1 MQKRLLLLGAA
12 LVLTSFTTTGST
24 VLATTLERGNFSEWS
39 ENRVKKRQE
48 LRRERVRTR
57 SQVNDGGFF
66 GSLFRFQRRR
76 WSGDRPDSAFAS
88 APAKPEFYT
97 YQAAPL
103 VALSDKRLEG
113 EVADNSYARWVFDTL
128 RVGSKPRMRAQ
139 AEERKAILAF
149 YKERK
154 FEPLWVG
161 EYGLNTRAKR
171 LIDALSR
178 AHEEG
183 LTVSRYLPHVLA
195 SFRDI
200 PEELFDDPRTVAE
213 LEVGLTAKAVKFARH
228 ASGGQVDPNKIGRSF
243 DLSPPRVAPAKA
255 LEALARTLHPEE
267 YLDALHPT
275 HPVYLKLKA
284 RLARERGATSE
295 GQPEPISTE
304 GGTIR
309 YGRQDPRVPMIRA
322 RLESLGFLEA
332 KVESNELGY
341 ELNSDD
347 ASSSEDTS
355 TEQQDDPYFFD
366 RALSDAVRAF
376 QGSKRLSRDGIVG
389 RRTIAALNGQSNE
402 NLEEKIQLNMERM
415 RWLTRDLGT
424 RHVFVNQAAY
434 MAEMIENGRRI
445 HQMRVIVGK
454 PKHPTPMFSDE
465 METVVFNP
473 YWNVPR
479 SIIGAEYMP
488 RLWNDPGYLD
498 RKGFEVI
505 DRRGRQVS
513 SYNVDWWSYNGKTL
527 PYNVRQPPSRA
538 NALGEIKFLFPNKHA
553 VYMHD
558 TPKRN
563 LFNTAQRAYSHGC
576 VRIQDPRKFAQI
588 VLGWSA
594 NKVANAVEAGENRP
608 VELTK
613 KIPVHMTY
621 FTMWPDDSGKLT
633 SRADFYQRDGALKRA
648 LSVTRVALK

>member
-1 MQKRLLLLGAA
+1 MRKTIFLMGAA
-12 LVLTSFTTTGST
+12 LALTT
-24 VLATTLERGNFSEWS
+24 LAANGPAAQATILERGNFSQWS
-39 ENRVKKRQE
+39 EDRVKKRE
-48 LRRERVRTR
+48 KLRRERVRTQSR
-57 SQVNDGGFF
+57 NNDGGFF

-76 WSGDRPDSAFAS
+76 WTDDGSYSGGPAVAK
-88 APAKPEFYT
+88 AKPEFYT
-97 YQAAPL
+97 YQPAPL
-103 VALSDKRLEG
+103 LALSDQRLSG
-113 EVADNSYARWVFDTL
+113 EVSENSYSRWVFDTL
-128 RVGSKPRMRAQ
+128 RVGSEPRMRAE
-139 AEERKAILAF
+139 AADRKAILAF

-154 FEPLWVG
+154 FEPVWVG

-178 AHEEG
+178 AHEDG
-183 LTVSRYLPHVLA
+183 FVVSRYLPHVLA
-195 SFRDI
+195 SFKDI
-200 PEELFDDPRTVAE
+200 PEDLFDDPRTVAE
-213 LEVGLTAKAVKFARH
+213 LEVGLTAKALKFARH
-228 ASGGQVDPNKIGRSF
+228 ASGGQVEPNKIGRSF
-243 DLSPPRVAPAKA
+243 DLTPPRVKPAKA
-255 LEALARTLHPEE
+255 LEALAGTLHPEE

-309 YGRQDPRVPMIRA
+309 YGGQDPRVPMIRA
-322 RLESLGFLEA
+322 RLEALGFLEA
-332 KVESNELGY
+332 KVESGELGY
-341 ELNSDD
+341 ELNSE
-347 ASSSEDTS
+347 SSDSAEDK
-355 TEQQDDPYFFD
+355 DPYLFD

-415 RWLTRDLGT
+415 RWLTRNLGT

-434 MAEMIENGRRI
+434 MAEMIDNGRRI

-454 PKHPTPMFSDE
+454 PEHPTPMFSDE

-505 DRRGRQVS
+505 DRRGKRVS
-513 SYNVDWWSYNGKTL
+513 SYNVDWWSYSGKTL

-563 LFNTAQRAYSHGC
+563 LFNNAQRAYSHGC
-576 VRIQDPRKFAQI
+576 VRIQDPRKFAEI
-588 VLGWSA
+588 VLGWSSRQV
-594 NKVANAVEAGENRP
+594 NNAVDAGQNRP
-608 VELTK
+608 VELSK

-633 SRADFYQRDGALKRA
+633 SRADFYQRDKALKRA
-648 LSVTRVALK
+648 LSVTRVALN

>member
-12 LVLTSFTTTGST
+12 LVLTSFTSNGSA
-24 VLATTLERGNFSEWS
+24 VFATTLERGNFSQWS

-48 LRRERVRTR
+48 LRRERVRTNTQ
-57 SQVNDGGFF
+57 SNDSGFF

-76 WSGDRPDSAFAS
+76 WSGDRPSGSGSA
-88 APAKPEFYT
+88 APAKPEFYN
-97 YQAAPL
+97 YQPVAL
-103 VALSDKRLEG
+103 VALKDERLTG
-113 EVADNSYARWVFDTL
+113 EVSENSYSRWVFDTL
-128 RVGSKPRMRAQ
+128 RVGSKPRMRAE
-139 AEERKAILAF
+139 AGDRKAILAF
-149 YKERK
+149 YKQRK
-154 FEPLWVG
+154 FEPVWVG
-161 EYGLNTRAKR
+161 EFGLNMRAKR

-178 AHEEG
+178 AHEDG
-183 LTVSRYLPHVLA
+183 LMVSRYLPHTLT

-213 LEVGLTAKAVKFARH
+213 LEVGLTAKALKFARH

-243 DLSPPRVAPAKA
+243 DLAPPKVAPAKA
-255 LEALARTLHPEE
+255 LEALAGTLHPEE

-284 RLARERGATSE
+284 RLARERGVT
-295 GQPEPISTE
+295 GDDQPEPISSE

-309 YGRQDPRVPMIRA
+309 YGRQDPRVPLIRA
-322 RLESLGFLEA
+322 RLQTLGFLQEKA
-332 KVESNELGY
+332 ESNELGY
-341 ELNSDD
+341 ALNSG
-347 ASSSEDTS
+347 DTEAAE
-355 TEQQDDPYFFD
+355 TPDPYLFD
-366 RALSDAVRAF
+366 QALSDAVRAF

-389 RRTIAALNGQSNE
+389 RRTISALNGQSNE
-402 NLEEKIQLNMERM
+402 NLGEKIELNMERM
-415 RWLTRDLGT
+415 RWLTRNLGQ
-424 RHVFVNQAAY
+424 RHIFVNQAAY
-434 MAEMIENGRRI
+434 MAEMMDNGRKI

-505 DRRGRQVS
+505 DRRGKKVS
-513 SYNVDWWSYNGKTL
+513 SYNVDWWSYSGKTL
-527 PYNVRQPPSRA
+527 PYNVRQPPSRG

-558 TPKRN
+558 TPKRS
-563 LFNTAQRAYSHGC
+563 LFNSAQRAYSHGC

-594 NKVANAVEAGENRP
+594 NKVNGAVEAGQNRP
-608 VELTK
+608 VDLSR

-633 SRADFYQRDGALKRA
+633 SRADFYKRDSALKRA
-648 LSVTRVALK
+648 LSVTRVALR

>member
-1 MQKRLLLLGAA
+1 MRKRLLLLGAA
-12 LVLTSFTTTGST
+12 LVLTSYTTTGST
-24 VLATTLERGNFSEWS
+24 VLATTLERGNFSQWS

-57 SQVNDGGFF
+57 QDVNDGGFF

-76 WSGDRPDSAFAS
+76 WSGERPAEGLAS
-88 APAKPEFYT
+88 APPKPEFFT

-113 EVADNSYARWVFDTL
+113 EISENSYARWVFDTL

-149 YKERK
+149 YKQRK

-161 EYGLNTRAKR
+161 EYGLNTRAMR

-200 PEELFDDPRTVAE
+200 PEDLFDDPRAVAE

-243 DLSPPRVAPAKA
+243 DLKPPRVAPAKA

-284 RLARERGATSE
+284 RLARERGAV
-295 GQPEPISTE
+295 GADQPEPISTE

-309 YGRQDPRVPMIRA
+309 FGRQDPRVPLIRA
-322 RLESLGFLEA
+322 RLETLGFLEA
-332 KVESNELGY
+332 KGESNELGY
-341 ELNSDD
+341 ELNSAEAATDD
-347 ASSSEDTS
+347 AP
-355 TEQQDDPYFFD
+355 DDPYFFG

-402 NLEEKIQLNMERM
+402 NLEEKIELNMERM

-434 MAEMIENGRRI
+434 MAEMIDNGRKI

-505 DRRGRQVS
+505 DRRGKRVS
-513 SYNVDWWSYNGKTL
+513 SYNVDWWSYSGKTL
-527 PYNVRQPPSRA
+527 PYNVRQPPSRG

-563 LFNTAQRAYSHGC
+563 LFNSAQRAYSHGC

-594 NKVANAVEAGENRP
+594 SKVSNAVEAGENRP
-608 VELTK
+608 VELST

-633 SRADFYQRDGALKRA
+633 SRADFYKRDGALKRA